1 MAAVFGKRHSRLY
14 FADGTFTLKAED
26 GTYYNVNRELLILK
40 SDFFCGMLSL
50 PIPGHPPLRLN
61 QTSKELLQKAKEA
74 GLDGTSDE
82 TAVKFPP
89 HFTSS
94 ECDIFLEFIFNILPW
109 TKDSPGLDRLCA
121 LLKTCDFYA
130 VESGMEYATHHL
142 ENHPDLRAALR
153 YQLASTYHIA
163 RWAHRAFREMMSASI
178 LDLSLQEEAW
188 LGWDAY
194 RVLVRTHAQV
204 AKYRLTLAFFPP
216 DVVHAHFCYDKA
228 YCQSRWEAN
237 WVGLTGGLGTL
248 LMDEVSGAEMHDG
261 LSEMEVPGMTGECR
275 LLTITSIQD
284 TPSEKSLLRKEEQ
297 LVETAVEAL
306 IKTWA

>member
-1 MAAVFGKRHSRLY
+1 MAAVLGKRHSRLY

-50 PIPGHPPLRLN
+50 PIPGHPPLCLN
-61 QTSKELLQKAKEA
+61 RNSKELLQKAKEA
-74 GLDGTSDE
+74 SLDGTSDE
-82 TAVKFPP
+82 TAVKSPP
-89 HFTSS
+89 PPFYLIRMRYLSGVRQY
-94 ECDIFLEFIFNILPW
+94 LA
-109 TKDSPGLDRLCA
+109 DSPSLDRLCA

-130 VESGMEYATHHL
+130 VESGMEYATYHL

-163 RWAHRAFREMMSASI
+163 HWAHRAFHEMMSASI

-194 RVLVRTHAQV
+194 RVLVRTHAEV

-261 LSEMEVPGMTGECR
+261 LSEMEGPGMTGECR

-306 IKTWA
+306 IKTWV

>member
-1 MAAVFGKRHSRLY
+1 MAAVFRKRHSRLY

-50 PIPGHPPLRLN
+50 PIPGHPPLCLN

-109 TKDSPGLDRLCA
+109 TKDSPSLDRLCA

-194 RVLVRTHAQV
+194 RVLVRTHAQ
-204 AKYRLTLAFFPP
+204 
-216 DVVHAHFCYDKA
+216 
-228 YCQSRWEAN
+228 SRWEAN